1 MILVAGLGNVGNRF
15 AQTRHNIG
23 FMVVDRLAA
32 ELGATWRQ
40 ESKLKA
46 FVATAELDGLKLVLI
61 KPTTLMNNSGQ
72 AVQRAVQFYK
82 LAPTNV
88 WAVFD
93 DLDTDFGQ
101 RRVRLGG
108 SAGGHQ
114 GVSSMIRHIGSDFNR
129 LRIGISM
136 NDRAAEPSEVYVLR
150 VFTPTE
156 QAELPAVIAA
166 AIDQLKQLL
175 RST

>member
-1 MILVAGLGNVGNRF
+1 MILVVGLGNIGNRY

-23 FMVVDRLAA
+23 FMIIDRLAA
-32 ELGATWRQ
+32 ELGATWRE

-46 FVATAELDGLKLVLI
+46 FIATAELDGKKLILI

-72 AVQRAVQFYK
+72 AVQRVVQLYK
-82 LAPTNV
+82 LSPADV
-88 WAVFD
+88 WAIFD

-114 GVSSMIRHIGSDFNR
+114 GVSSMIRHIGSDFHR

-150 VFTPTE
+150 AFNPAE
-156 QAELPAVIAA
+156 QAKLPVVIAA
-166 AIDQLKQLL
+166 ATEQLKQLL
-175 RST
+175 LAS

>member
-1 MILVAGLGNVGNRF
+1 MVGLGNVGNRY

-32 ELGATWRQ
+32 ELGATWRE

-46 FVATAELDGLKLVLI
+46 FIATAELSSEKIVLV

-72 AVQRAVQFYK
+72 TVQRVVQLYK
-82 LAPTNV
+82 LAPSNV
-88 WAVFD
+88 WAVCD

-101 RRVRLGG
+101 FRVRLGG

-114 GVSSMIRHIGSDFNR
+114 GVSSMIQHIGSDFHR

-150 VFTPTE
+150 AFNPSE
-156 QAELPAVIAA
+156 QTELPTVITNAA
-166 AIDQLKQLL
+166 TKLQELL
-175 RST
+175 LAS